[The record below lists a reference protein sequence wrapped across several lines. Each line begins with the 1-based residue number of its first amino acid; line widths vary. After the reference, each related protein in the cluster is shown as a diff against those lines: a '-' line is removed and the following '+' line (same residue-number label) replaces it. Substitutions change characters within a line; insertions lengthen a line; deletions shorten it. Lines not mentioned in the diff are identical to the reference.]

1 MSCGCGKHKDRTGK
15 PMPKGDIPHDIL
27 PAEPCVFCS
36 EKHLSTAYALA
47 QECGYG
53 PVNRQHIIGELVA
66 CQWHIWKTNLKLA
79 ESIRDIRHLIQ
90 QRREAEVKWEPCL
103 TAMDALA
110 NSEASKLQ

>member
-1 MSCGCGKHKDRTGK
+1 
-15 PMPKGDIPHDIL
+15 MPKGDIPHDIL

-79 ESIRDIRHLIQ
+79 EAIRDIRHLVQMRQENAVDWNPI
-90 QRREAEVKWEPCL
+90 L
-103 TAMDALA
+103 TALDALVVA
-110 NSEASKLQ
+110 ELAK